1 MRPMR
6 INAIDSDQNK
16 MKLPKE
22 TKRYCP
28 TCKKHTKQKVSIAK
42 QKARSATKKL
52 SRWSPSRV
60 KLRGHNVGT
69 GNQGKFSK
77 KGPKDWKRKTK
88 TTKRMTINYSCNV
101 CKKTKQIKKAIR
113 SGRIEIGEKVSK

>member
-1 MRPMR
+1 
-6 INAIDSDQNK
+6 

-28 TCKKHTKQKVSIAK
+28 KCKKHTTQKVSIAK
-42 QKARSATKKL
+42 QKARSATRKL
-52 SRWSPSRV
+52 SRWSTTRV
-60 KLRGHNVGT
+60 EKRGLRRGT
-69 GNQGKFSK
+69 GNLGKFSK

-88 TTKRMTINYSCNV
+88 TTKRMTIQYTCTI

-113 SGRIEIGEKVSK
+113 AGRIEIGERVSK

>member
-1 MRPMR
+1 MP
-6 INAIDSDQNK
+6 NPDQNN

-28 TCKKHTKQKVSIAK
+28 YCKRHTKHAVGTVK
-42 QKARSATKKL
+42 QKARSATRKL

-60 KLRGHNVGT
+60 KARGLNRGF

-88 TTKRMTINYSCNV
+88 VTKRIGLEYKCAV
-101 CKKTKQIKKAIR
+101 CGKKHQIKKAIR
-113 SGRIEIGEKVSK
+113 AGRIEIGEKVTK